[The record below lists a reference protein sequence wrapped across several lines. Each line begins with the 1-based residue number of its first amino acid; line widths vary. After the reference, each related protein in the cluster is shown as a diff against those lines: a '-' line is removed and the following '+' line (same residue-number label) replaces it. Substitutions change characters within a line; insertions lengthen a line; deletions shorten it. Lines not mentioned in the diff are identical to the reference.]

1 MEYIDG
7 EDLGSLLRRI
17 GRLPSDKAIEIAR
30 ELCAGLAAA
39 HEKGVLHRDL
49 KPSNVMIDGR
59 GKVRLTDFGIASMT
73 GHLDPVDARHGTP
86 AFMAPEQWTAKEVS
100 IKSDIYSLGL
110 VLYELFT
117 GKRAFTAD
125 TAKEMI
131 RLQRDTTPRNPSS
144 LVEDLDPAVERVI
157 LRCLEKDPA
166 KRPPSALAVAAAGE
180 TPSPELV
187 AEAGDVGALPPAVAW
202 AYLASVVISLGL
214 VVWMTPSTQIS
225 GIASLPKSPE
235 LLRERARDVIGN
247 LGFSGTARDSSYG
260 FTLRRDLIEY
270 VAEHDESPD
279 RWQRLSAVDA
289 SLVRFWYR
297 QSPRDL
303 VPQRLTS
310 FLASAHDPPP
320 LISGMVNLE
329 LDPRGRLRAFSTVPP
344 ELDDAKRSGS
354 QTDWGALFGE
364 AGFDLAEFEPVE
376 PEWNPASYAE
386 ELAAWRGVYP
396 SSPSTPIR
404 VEAAAYRGKPIAF
417 RIIEPWTTPDRMDL
431 AATSSPG
438 RPIGRVLFT
447 SGGRGAYRRQRARHP
462 GRSPARSPELAFR
475 TR

>member
-1 MEYIDG
+1 M
-7 EDLGSLLRRI
+7 
-17 GRLPSDKAIEIAR
+17 
-30 ELCAGLAAA
+30 
-39 HEKGVLHRDL
+39 
-49 KPSNVMIDGR
+49 
-59 GKVRLTDFGIASMT
+59 
-73 GHLDPVDARHGTP
+73 
-86 AFMAPEQWTAKEVS
+86 
-100 IKSDIYSLGL
+100 
-110 VLYELFT
+110 
-117 GKRAFTAD
+117 
-125 TAKEMI
+125 
-131 RLQRDTTPRNPSS
+131 
-144 LVEDLDPAVERVI
+144 ERVI

-166 KRPPSALAVAAAGE
+166 KRPPSALAVAAALPGADPLAAALAAGE

-214 VVWMTPSTQIS
+214 VVWMPPSTQIS

-247 LGFSGTARDSSYG
+247 LGFSGTARDSNYG

-376 PEWNPASYAE
+376 PEWNPASYTE
-386 ELAAWRGVYP
+386 ELAAWKGVYP

-438 RPIGRVLFT
+438 RPIGRVFSPLAVVVHI
-447 SGGRGAYRRQRARHP
+447 GANVLAILGGALLARRNLRLGRGDRR
-462 GRSPARSPELAFR
+462 GAFR
-475 TR
+475 LALYMFSLVMLHWFFGAHHVLGSKEVDVLFGALSIAAFSYLHWLGSSTSPSSPT